1 MSASGFLASKDEQ
14 PNVPSRWM
22 HNEYSASHRKQISLA
37 RVIAVFLLNLL
48 VGNLACAQETAAKP
62 LVLVAM
68 APIYELTQTLLVDTK
83 IDLQLLPESP
93 RSMESQ
99 RTVFTRQA
107 DRYAEQFK
115 AADAV
120 IGINKIWPGD
130 PFYITA
136 RDFNIRVVD
145 IDASKPW
152 SHELDGVSIAN
163 SPVTNAVSPYFWLSL
178 SNIIRILEIVGYD
191 LQKLYPA
198 DAATIKTNL
207 EREKASYV
215 QLKNDFE
222 QRFINI
228 ADPFVYALTD
238 EFVYLTS
245 DIGLF
250 VEGYFVK
257 QDIDWTPEDLRKLT
271 NTLSSSGVKVVIH
284 KWDPTPE
291 IQKAIADAGATLL
304 VLDSLETAEDF
315 RAGLEQDL
323 NALLAALSKEQ

>member
-1 MSASGFLASKDEQ
+1 MDASDFLTGKPDRQRA
-14 PNVPSRWM
+14 PSISTQ
-22 HNEYSASHRKQISLA
+22 NGYSTTYRKQISAAGFLA
-37 RVIAVFLLNLL
+37 LFLLNVF
-48 VGNLACAQETAAKP
+48 VGNGVSAQDTATRP

-68 APIYELTQTLLVDTK
+68 APIYGLAQTLLLDTN
-83 IDLQLLPESP
+83 IDLQLVPESP
-93 RSMESQ
+93 RSMEAQ

-107 DRYAEQFK
+107 DRYTEQFQK
-115 AADAV
+115 ADAV

-145 IDASKPW
+145 IDAGKPW
-152 SHELDGVSIAN
+152 SHELDGVSVAN

-198 DAATIKTNL
+198 EAATIKTNL
-207 EREKASYV
+207 DREKASYV

-222 QRFINI
+222 QRFIDVT
-228 ADPFVYALTD
+228 DPFVYALTD

-257 QDIDWTPEDLRKLT
+257 QDIDWTPEDLSKLT
-271 NTLSSSGVKVVIH
+271 TTLSTSGVKVVIH
-284 KWDPTPE
+284 KWEPTPE
-291 IQKAIADAGATLL
+291 IQKAITDAGATLL
-304 VLDSLETAEDF
+304 VLDSLETTEDF
-315 RAGLEQDL
+315 RDGLEQDL
-323 NALLAALSKEQ
+323 NALLSALSK